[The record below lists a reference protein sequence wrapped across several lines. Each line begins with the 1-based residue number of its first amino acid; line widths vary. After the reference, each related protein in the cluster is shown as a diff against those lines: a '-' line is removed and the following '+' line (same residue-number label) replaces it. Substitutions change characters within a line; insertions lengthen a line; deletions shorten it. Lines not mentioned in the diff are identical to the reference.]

1 MHFINSLSKYIDF
14 VIIINFL
21 RFVHCL
27 LIISSNLLYRA
38 QASTNAL
45 SNSWRYF
52 HIYKM
57 CELQKKCILLFYI
70 VQFGVY
76 LFIVVFYG
84 PLIVL
89 VSIVMSPLIVIFLL
103 LSMLLAEVFLLDG
116 RNEKFNR
123 MSRERIL

>member
-1 MHFINSLSKYIDF
+1 MHFINSLRKYIDF

-57 CELQKKCILLFYI
+57 CELKKKMYPFVLYCPIWC
-70 VQFGVY
+70 
-76 LFIVVFYG
+76 
-84 PLIVL
+84 VL
-89 VSIVMSPLIVIFLL
+89 VHSSLLWSLDFFGTHCNVSSYSHLLITFNAVGRSIS
-103 LSMLLAEVFLLDG
+103 S
-116 RNEKFNR
+116 
-123 MSRERIL
+123 